1 MTIHPFL
8 SKKRTL
14 LTSTNMNDLFGEIQ
28 SRKVFKALRDTKGR
42 FANKITSESDI
53 NRHKAKAYKNMY
65 LALLSQ
71 IKGFYKI
78 VRMKDE
84 EILELKR
91 KLKNN
96 Y

>member
-1 MTIHPFL
+1 
-8 SKKRTL
+8 
-14 LTSTNMNDLFGEIQ
+14 MNDIFGEIH
-28 SRKVFKALRDTKGR
+28 SRKALKTFRDTKGR

-53 NRHKAKAYKNMY
+53 NRHKAKVYKNMY

-78 VRMKDE
+78 IRIKDE
-84 EILELKR
+84 EIIELKR

-96 Y
+96 D

>member
-1 MTIHPFL
+1 
-8 SKKRTL
+8 
-14 LTSTNMNDLFGEIQ
+14 MNDLFSEIQ
-28 SRKVFKALRDTKGR
+28 SRRALKTFRDTKGR

-53 NRHKAKAYKNMY
+53 NKHKAKVYKNMY

-84 EILELKR
+84 EILKLKS

>member
-1 MTIHPFL
+1 M
-8 SKKRTL
+8 S
-14 LTSTNMNDLFGEIQ
+14 NLFGEIK
-28 SRKVFKALRDTKGR
+28 SRKDSKTFRDSKGR

-53 NRHKAKAYKNMY
+53 NRHKAKVYQNMY
-65 LALLSQ
+65 FALLSQ
-71 IKGFYKI
+71 IKGFHKI

-84 EILELKR
+84 EIIELKR

>member
-1 MTIHPFL
+1 
-8 SKKRTL
+8 
-14 LTSTNMNDLFGEIQ
+14 MNDLFSEIQ
-28 SRKVFKALRDTKGR
+28 SRRALKTFRDTKGR

-53 NRHKAKAYKNMY
+53 NKHKAKVYKNMY

-71 IKGFYKI
+71 IEGFYKI
-78 VRMKDE
+78 VRIKDE

>member
-1 MTIHPFL
+1 
-8 SKKRTL
+8 
-14 LTSTNMNDLFGEIQ
+14 MNNLFGEIQ
-28 SRKVFKALRDTKGR
+28 SRKALKTFRDAKGR

-53 NRHKAKAYKNMY
+53 NRHKAKVYKKMY

-78 VRMKDE
+78 IRMKDE
-84 EILELKR
+84 EIIRLKR

>member
-1 MTIHPFL
+1 
-8 SKKRTL
+8 
-14 LTSTNMNDLFGEIQ
+14 MNDLFGKIQ
-28 SRKVFKALRDTKGR
+28 SRKALKTFRDTKGR
-42 FANKITSESDI
+42 FANRITSESDI
-53 NRHKAKAYKNMY
+53 NKYKAKVYKNMY

-78 VRMKDE
+78 VRIKDE
-84 EILELKR
+84 EIIRLKR

>member
-1 MTIHPFL
+1 
-8 SKKRTL
+8 
-14 LTSTNMNDLFGEIQ
+14 MNDLFGEIQ
-28 SRKVFKALRDTKGR
+28 SRKALKTFRDTKGR

-53 NRHKAKAYKNMY
+53 NRHKAKVYKNMY

-78 VRMKDE
+78 IRIKDE
-84 EILELKR
+84 EIIKLKR

-96 Y
+96 D

>member
-1 MTIHPFL
+1 
-8 SKKRTL
+8 
-14 LTSTNMNDLFGEIQ
+14 MNDLFGEIQ
-28 SRKVFKALRDTKGR
+28 SRRDLKTFRDTKGR

-53 NRHKAKAYKNMY
+53 NRHKVKVYKNMY

-78 VRMKDE
+78 VRIKDK

>member
-1 MTIHPFL
+1 
-8 SKKRTL
+8 
-14 LTSTNMNDLFGEIQ
+14 MNDLFSEIQ
-28 SRKVFKALRDTKGR
+28 SRRALKTFRDTKGR
-42 FANKITSESDI
+42 FANKIMSESDI
-53 NRHKAKAYKNMY
+53 NKHKAKVYKNMY

-84 EILELKR
+84 EILKLKR

>member
-1 MTIHPFL
+1 
-8 SKKRTL
+8 
-14 LTSTNMNDLFGEIQ
+14 MNNLFGEIQ
-28 SRKVFKALRDTKGR
+28 SRKALKTFRDTKGR

-53 NRHKAKAYKNMY
+53 NRHKAKVYKNMY

-78 VRMKDE
+78 IRIKDE
-84 EILELKR
+84 EIIELKR

-96 Y
+96 D

>member
-1 MTIHPFL
+1 M
-8 SKKRTL
+8 S
-14 LTSTNMNDLFGEIQ
+14 NLFGEIK
-28 SRKVFKALRDTKGR
+28 SRKDSKTFRDSKGR

-53 NRHKAKAYKNMY
+53 NRRKAKVYKNMY

-78 VRMKDE
+78 IRMKDE
-84 EILELKR
+84 QILELKR

>member
-1 MTIHPFL
+1 
-8 SKKRTL
+8 
-14 LTSTNMNDLFGEIQ
+14 MNDLFGEIQ
-28 SRKVFKALRDTKGR
+28 SRRALKTFRDTKGR

-53 NRHKAKAYKNMY
+53 NRHKANVYQNMY

-84 EILELKR
+84 EIIRLKR

-96 Y
+96 C

>member
-1 MTIHPFL
+1 
-8 SKKRTL
+8 
-14 LTSTNMNDLFGEIQ
+14 MNNLFGEIQ
-28 SRKVFKALRDTKGR
+28 SRKALKTFRDTKGR

-53 NRHKAKAYKNMY
+53 NRHKAKVYKNMY

-78 VRMKDE
+78 IRIKDE
-84 EILELKR
+84 EIIRLKR

-96 Y
+96 D

>member
-1 MTIHPFL
+1 
-8 SKKRTL
+8 
-14 LTSTNMNDLFGEIQ
+14 MNDLFNEIQ
-28 SRKVFKALRDTKGR
+28 SRRALKTFRDTKGR

-53 NRHKAKAYKNMY
+53 NRHKVKVYKNMY

-78 VRMKDE
+78 VRIKDE

>member
-1 MTIHPFL
+1 
-8 SKKRTL
+8 
-14 LTSTNMNDLFGEIQ
+14 MNNLFGEIQ
-28 SRKVFKALRDTKGR
+28 SRKALKTFRDTKGR
-42 FANKITSESDI
+42 FANKITSESDV
-53 NRHKAKAYKNMY
+53 NRHKAKVYKNMY

-78 VRMKDE
+78 IRMKDE
-84 EILELKR
+84 EIIRLKR

>member
-1 MTIHPFL
+1 M
-8 SKKRTL
+8 S
-14 LTSTNMNDLFGEIQ
+14 NLFGEIK
-28 SRKVFKALRDTKGR
+28 SRKDSKTFRDSKGR

-53 NRHKAKAYKNMY
+53 NRRKAKVYQNMY

-78 VRMKDE
+78 VRMKVE
-84 EILELKR
+84 EIIRLKR
-91 KLKNN
+91 KLKNH

>member
-1 MTIHPFL
+1 
-8 SKKRTL
+8 
-14 LTSTNMNDLFGEIQ
+14 MNNLFGEIK
-28 SRKVFKALRDTKGR
+28 SRRALKTFRDAKGR

-53 NRHKAKAYKNMY
+53 NKHKAKVYKNMY

-78 VRMKDE
+78 IRMKDE
-84 EILELKR
+84 EIIRLKR

>member
-1 MTIHPFL
+1 M
-8 SKKRTL
+8 S
-14 LTSTNMNDLFGEIQ
+14 NLFGEIK
-28 SRKVFKALRDTKGR
+28 SRKDSKTFRDSKGR

-53 NRHKAKAYKNMY
+53 NRRKAKVYKNMY

-84 EILELKR
+84 EIIRLKR

>member
-1 MTIHPFL
+1 M
-8 SKKRTL
+8 S
-14 LTSTNMNDLFGEIQ
+14 NLFGEIK
-28 SRKVFKALRDTKGR
+28 SRKDSKTFRDSKGR

-53 NRHKAKAYKNMY
+53 NRRKAKVYQNMY

-84 EILELKR
+84 EILKLKS

>member
-1 MTIHPFL
+1 M
-8 SKKRTL
+8 S
-14 LTSTNMNDLFGEIQ
+14 NLFGEIK
-28 SRKVFKALRDTKGR
+28 SRKDSKTFRDSKGR
-42 FANKITSESDI
+42 FTNKITSELDI
-53 NRHKAKAYKNMY
+53 NKHKAKVYKNMY

-71 IKGFYKI
+71 IKSFYKI

-84 EILELKR
+84 EILELKH

>member
-1 MTIHPFL
+1 
-8 SKKRTL
+8 
-14 LTSTNMNDLFGEIQ
+14 MNDLFSEIQ
-28 SRKVFKALRDTKGR
+28 SRRALKTFRDSKGR

-53 NRHKAKAYKNMY
+53 NKHKAKVYKNMY

-84 EILELKR
+84 EILKLKR

>member
-1 MTIHPFL
+1 
-8 SKKRTL
+8 
-14 LTSTNMNDLFGEIQ
+14 MNNLFGEIQ
-28 SRKVFKALRDTKGR
+28 SRRALKTFRDTKGH

-53 NRHKAKAYKNMY
+53 NKHKAKVYKIMY

-84 EILELKR
+84 
-91 KLKNN
+91 
-96 Y
+96 

>member
-1 MTIHPFL
+1 MSNI
-8 SKKRTL
+8 
-14 LTSTNMNDLFGEIQ
+14 FGEIK
-28 SRKVFKALRDTKGR
+28 SRKDSKTFRDSKGR

-53 NRHKAKAYKNMY
+53 NRHKAKVYKNMY

-84 EILELKR
+84 EILKLKS

>member
-1 MTIHPFL
+1 
-8 SKKRTL
+8 
-14 LTSTNMNDLFGEIQ
+14 MNDLFGEIQ
-28 SRKVFKALRDTKGR
+28 SRRALKTFRDTKGR
-42 FANKITSESDI
+42 FANKLTSESDI
-53 NRHKAKAYKNMY
+53 NRHKAKIYKNMY

-78 VRMKDE
+78 IRIKDE
-84 EILELKR
+84 EIIELKR

>member
-1 MTIHPFL
+1 M
-8 SKKRTL
+8 S
-14 LTSTNMNDLFGEIQ
+14 NLFGEIK
-28 SRKVFKALRDTKGR
+28 SRNDSKTFRDNKGR

-53 NRHKAKAYKNMY
+53 NRRKAKVYKNMY

-91 KLKNN
+91 ELKNN

>member
-1 MTIHPFL
+1 
-8 SKKRTL
+8 
-14 LTSTNMNDLFGEIQ
+14 MNDLFGEIQ
-28 SRKVFKALRDTKGR
+28 SWKALKTFRDTKGR

-53 NRHKAKAYKNMY
+53 NRHKAKVYKNMY

-78 VRMKDE
+78 VRKKDE
-84 EILELKR
+84 EIHKLKR

>member
-1 MTIHPFL
+1 
-8 SKKRTL
+8 
-14 LTSTNMNDLFGEIQ
+14 MNDLFSEIQ
-28 SRKVFKALRDTKGR
+28 SRRALKTFRDTKGR

-53 NRHKAKAYKNMY
+53 NKHKAKVYKNMY

-78 VRMKDE
+78 IRMKDE
-84 EILELKR
+84 QILELKR

>member
-1 MTIHPFL
+1 M
-8 SKKRTL
+8 S
-14 LTSTNMNDLFGEIQ
+14 NLFGEIK
-28 SRKVFKALRDTKGR
+28 SRKDSKTFRDSKGR

-53 NRHKAKAYKNMY
+53 NRRKAKVYQNMY

-84 EILELKR
+84 EIIRLKR

-96 Y
+96 C